1 MKFGSSVARRET
13 EQAWMVGWDV
23 PHGIL
28 VTGGGMKRLEEDE
41 KDEDEKDE
49 GVG

>member
-1 MKFGSSVARRET
+1 MGVKFGSSVARRET

-28 VTGGGMKRLEEDE
+28 VTGGRDEE
-41 KDEDEKDE
+41 
-49 GVG
+49 VGRG